1 MGCGVNATAPTQKGL
16 RAELF
21 VPPPPASLTL
31 RSARGH
37 LARVGKHDSRNSM
50 KMKRRKG
57 QASKKARLKRR
68 AQERKAAIVQ
78 GGKKAAAPRKSPRA
92 SAAAA
97 QAAIDASTGPAS

>member
-1 MGCGVNATAPTQKGL
+1 MSGL
-16 RAELF
+16 FAG
-21 VPPPPASLTL
+21 PPPASLTL
-31 RSARGH
+31 RAGRGH

-78 GGKKAAAPRKSPRA
+78 GGKKAAAPRKSTRA

-97 QAAIDASTGPAS
+97 QAALEASAGSAPSVS